1 MRPQVPSVW
10 GSDHGRE
17 QGIVALLSEGP
28 GAMLGLE
35 GLRISDWRDG
45 DKGDA
50 LPGDGP
56 ARQSCDLCVPVSV
69 CARRCVCA
77 CVCVSV
83 CARRCVCVRV
93 CVCVCAC
100 CVPWQR
106 SCRPSAP
113 GSSGL
118 THPEFQH
125 TPSFNTFRWLNLL
138 DLGFAYTCASS
149 VQTNKTFPFT
159 YIPPYSRLTSTCTC
173 GCGSCSQA
181 DGRWWHGNF

>member
-1 MRPQVPSVW
+1 MG
-10 GSDHGRE
+10 GSRASWPCCRRGR
-17 QGIVALLSEGP
+17 
-28 GAMLGLE
+28 GLCW
-35 GLRISDWRDG
+35 GLRACASVIGGMGTKATRFQVMG
-45 DKGDA
+45 Q
-50 LPGDGP
+50 PGR
-56 ARQSCDLCVPVSV
+56 AAIFVCLCLCVH
-69 CARRCVCA
+69 AG
-77 CVCVSV
+77 
-83 CARRCVCVRV
+83 VCVRV